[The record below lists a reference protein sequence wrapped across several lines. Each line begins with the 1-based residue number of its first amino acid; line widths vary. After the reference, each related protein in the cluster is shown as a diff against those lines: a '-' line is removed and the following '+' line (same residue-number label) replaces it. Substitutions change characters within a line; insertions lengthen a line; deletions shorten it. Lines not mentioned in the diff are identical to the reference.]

1 MPLTYKTNGDW
12 DNFLTS
18 AKKDTAAKYHQGVV
32 EEYALYCLRNKYDIL
47 AGLSFK
53 TYMQFRHD
61 TLRLCKRDNR
71 RYAFNLSRDLDF
83 FRHEIQKKVYS
94 CRRRR
99 RKDVFSESCEINSY
113 YRINC

>member
-83 FRHEIQKKVYS
+83 FRHEIQKKVNVL
-94 CRRRR
+94 
-99 RKDVFSESCEINSY
+99 KAAQKTTGISESREIQVFIS
-113 YRINC
+113 